1 MGTEEILLKNWLKIN
16 LNLKEIVLN
25 IYALV
30 QQALL
35 ELEKRNEEVILK
47 IRSNL
52 EKLFKSATDSEPLQS
67 RLEPFWGV
75 LN

>member
-1 MGTEEILLKNWLKIN
+1 LN
-16 LNLKEIVLN
+16 LNLKEIILSL
-25 IYALV
+25 YDLV
-30 QQALL
+30 RQASL
-35 ELEKRNEEVILK
+35 EKEKRNEEVILK